1 MRVFVNGTAASAG
14 GGLTYLRNV
23 IPILSLRKDVQ
34 TVLAIDPNSCAQ
46 LPLPANVTV
55 LKSPLGQGAGRRFLW
70 EQFRLTEQ
78 IRAAGTDV
86 LLSTGN
92 FALRKSPVPQV
103 LLSGNSLYL
112 SKDFSRDLR
121 NRHEYR
127 MLAEHY
133 ARSVLAT
140 RSIAWA
146 DCTVAPSQSFAGDL
160 RKWTGEKKIVAI
172 HHGFD
177 HDTFFRDSAPLPV
190 EVESKLGS
198 SPHALRLLF
207 VSHYNYYRN
216 FETLFGAVALLSQ
229 KYGKDVKLFLTC
241 RLQPDET
248 PGSYQVQSAATLIQE
263 LGIGANVFE
272 LGHIPNALLHH
283 VYRACQIY
291 VSASYAET
299 FAHPLVE
306 AMACGLP
313 VVASDLPVHREIC
326 RNAAI
331 YFDRFSPQELAER
344 ILELSGRR
352 ELQEKMS
359 KAGEA
364 CSHDFSWSRHVEE
377 LLMVM
382 RSLVPKMR
390 A

>member
-1 MRVFVNGTAASAG
+1 MRLFVNGAAASAG
-14 GGLTYLRNV
+14 GGMTYLRNV

-34 TVLAIDPNSCAQ
+34 TIVAIDPNSYSQ

-70 EQFRLTEQ
+70 EQFRLPGQ
-78 IRAAGTDV
+78 IQAAGADV

-112 SKDFSRDLR
+112 SKDFSRDLG

-127 MLAEHY
+127 MLVEHY
-133 ARSVLAT
+133 VRSALAR

-146 DCTVAPSQSFAGDL
+146 DCTVAPSQAFASDL
-160 RKWTGEKKIVAI
+160 RRWTGREKIIAI

-177 HDTFFRDSAPLPV
+177 HDTFFRDSAALPR
-190 EVESKLGS
+190 EVQSKLDS
-198 SPHALRLLF
+198 SPNALRLLF

-216 FETLFGAVALLSQ
+216 FETLFRAVALLNQ
-229 KYGKDVKLFLTC
+229 NHNKDVKLFLTC
-241 RLQPDET
+241 HLVQKET
-248 PGSYQVQSAATLIQE
+248 PGSYQVQRAAALIQE
-263 LGIGANVFE
+263 LGIGASIIE
-272 LGHIPNALLHH
+272 LGHIPNALLHR

-326 RNAAI
+326 RDAAI

-359 KAGEA
+359 NAGEA
-364 CSHDFSWSRHVEE
+364 RAGEFSWSLHVEE
-377 LLMVM
+377 LLAVM
-382 RSLVPKMR
+382 RSLCSAK
-390 A
+390 